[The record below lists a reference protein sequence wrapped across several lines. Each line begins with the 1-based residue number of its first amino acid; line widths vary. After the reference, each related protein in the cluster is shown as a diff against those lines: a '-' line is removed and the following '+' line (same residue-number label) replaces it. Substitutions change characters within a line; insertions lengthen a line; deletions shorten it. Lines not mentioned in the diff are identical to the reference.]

1 LSDRSRRFA
10 RHDGGVIRV
19 HHAGRGREAVVSR
32 GVKADSSD
40 HRATG
45 PELVSLTDEALVER
59 AVEGDRS
66 AAEELV
72 GRYQQKAYAM
82 AYHFCS
88 GRLEEAEDVTQ
99 EAFLRT
105 LANLNTFRGR
115 SSFST
120 WFYRIVMNTCRDGAR
135 RHRRWKRVFA
145 FWRSAPNTAGSAG
158 LGPEDHVDPGEH
170 ADPAGVLTGREL
182 AQRVR
187 KTMLLLPGK
196 QRTMFQL
203 KVFHGMTIHEIAQ
216 IMDSAEGTVKSHL
229 FRATQSLREALSDWS
244 VPGRRP

>member
-1 LSDRSRRFA
+1 M
-10 RHDGGVIRV
+10 
-19 HHAGRGREAVVSR
+19 VSR

-45 PELVSLTDEALVER
+45 PGLVSLSDEALVGR
-59 AVEGDRS
+59 AVQGDRS

-88 GRLEEAEDVTQ
+88 ERPDEVEDATQ
-99 EAFLRT
+99 EAFLSA
-105 LANLNTFRGR
+105 LGNLSTFRGR

-120 WFYRIVMNTCRDGAR
+120 WFYRILMNTCRDRVR

-145 FWRSAPNTAGSAG
+145 FWRSAPETAGSAG
-158 LGPEDHVDPGEH
+158 LDPEDRVDPGEH

-187 KTMLLLPGK
+187 KAMLLLPGK
-196 QRTMFQL
+196 QRTVFQL

-229 FRATQSLREALSDWS
+229 FRATQSLREALSDWA